1 MIEFR
6 PLKAEEIECRIGQI
20 SRNGNGL
27 SILLYK
33 DARSDANILD
43 EVLGI
48 ENWQCSYEQVGGQ
61 LFCTVKIWSEDKLQW
76 ISKQDVGTPSNMEA
90 EKGRAS
96 DAFKRACFRL
106 GVGREL
112 YTAPRIWIYG
122 DSCKIV
128 QGQNGKFQ
136 CYDDFSVEKIDIS
149 NHRIVYLAIRNDTLG
164 RTVFAWAAPE
174 SQDTR
179 EGTQANVPTQ
189 EQMEQIAGLVDAVA
203 STRNVDND
211 TVMGY
216 LMRSKAVTAA
226 GIVDGNIR
234 TYRQAETVI
243 GQLRTWAEKG

>member
-6 PLKAEEIECRIGQI
+6 PLRADEIECRIGQI
-20 SRNGNGL
+20 ARNGNGL
-27 SILLYK
+27 SLLLFK
-33 DARSDANILD
+33 TARVDADMLD
-43 EVLGI
+43 EVVGL
-48 ENWQCSYEQVGGQ
+48 ENWQCEFYECKGT
-61 LFCTVKIWSEDKLQW
+61 LFCKVGVYTEQKGWIWKSDAG
-76 ISKQDVGTPSNMEA
+76 SPANMEPA
-90 EKGRAS
+90 KSEAS
-96 DAFKRACFRL
+96 DAFKRACFKL

-164 RTVFAWAAPE
+164 RTVFVWAAPE

-179 EGTQANVPTQ
+179 EGTQANAPTQ